1 MNRVIRTPDGRLV
14 PLRPVRLYRV
24 TPPGAQ
30 TPVQMAPPARHQAK
44 LSKPARAHGSR
55 ADDAPPRIAT
65 DAERTDLSCDLAA
78 RA

>member
-14 PLRPVRLYRV
+14 PLRPVRLYRDASRR
-24 TPPGAQ
+24 TDTRADGAS
-30 TPVQMAPPARHQAK
+30 THHQAK
-44 LSKPARAHGSR
+44 LSKPARAHCSR

-65 DAERTDLSCDLAA
+65 DAERSDLSCDLAA